1 MIEGGLK
8 QQRDHTVSFRHAK
21 LEVLAEHPKE
31 NGPSDYQ
38 IEIRTQGPQ

>member
-21 LEVLAEHPKE
+21 LEMLQNTPKKMDHLT
-31 NGPSDYQ
+31 S
-38 IEIRTQGPQ
+38 R